1 LPQTNILI
9 IMNKYILIA
18 SLLIIIVACKPGDKK
33 TQLEKLRVQQEALAT
48 QIDQL
53 EKETGVKDSN
63 AVKPVNVAVDTI
75 KLTEFRHFIDIQG
88 HIEGEQNI
96 EVSPQAPGLVIKVN
110 VKEGDPVVP
119 GQVLAELDSKVIQRG
134 LDEIRTQL
142 SLATILY
149 QKQKSLWDQKIGSE
163 VQFLTAKS
171 NKESLD
177 KRLASMQEQLAMN
190 KVKSPISGTVE
201 NIPFKIG
208 QVVSPGLP
216 TSTIRVVNM
225 SGIKVLADVAEAYT
239 SKIKHGNEV
248 LVSFPDIDES
258 ITAKVTFTSKVID
271 QTNRTFRVE
280 AHLTH
285 SRADL
290 RANMIANLKI
300 SDYIN
305 PKSIVIPINL
315 IQKSFNS
322 NYVMIAEK
330 KGKDLVAIKRNV
342 TLGISYNG
350 TTEITNGLKAG
361 DNVITSGYQN
371 LKDGQLIKFQS

>member
-1 LPQTNILI
+1 MLFV
-9 IMNKYILIA
+9 IA
-18 SLLIIIVACKPGDKK
+18 VACKPGDKK
-33 TQLEKLRVQQEALAT
+33 AQLEKLRTQQDELAT
-48 QIDQL
+48 QIDKL

-63 AVKPVNVAVDTI
+63 VVKPVDVAVEAV
-75 KLTEFRHFIDIQG
+75 KLGEFHHFIDIQG

-96 EVSPQAPGLVIKVN
+96 EVSPQTPGLVIKVN
-110 VKEGDPVVP
+110 VKEGDPVVT

-134 LDEIRTQL
+134 LDEIKTQL

-163 VQFLTAKS
+163 VQYLTAKS

-190 KVKSPISGTVE
+190 KIKSPISGTVE

-225 SGIKVLADVAEAYT
+225 SGVEVLADVAEAYT
-239 SKIKHGNEV
+239 SKVKKGNQV

-258 ITAKVTFTSKVID
+258 IAAKVTFTSKVID

-280 AHLTH
+280 AHLVH

-305 PKSIVIPINL
+305 NKAIIAPINL
-315 IQKSFNS
+315 VQKSFSS
-322 NYVMIAEK
+322 NYVMVAEQHGK
-330 KGKDLVAIKRNV
+330 KLVAVKRTIK
-342 TLGISYNG
+342 LGISYNG
-350 TTEITNGLKAG
+350 TTEITDGLKVG
-361 DNVITSGYQN
+361 DKIITAGYQN
-371 LKDGQLIKFQS
+371 LKDGQLIKFQL

>member
-1 LPQTNILI
+1 LTQTNILI

-18 SLLIIIVACKPGDKK
+18 SLLIIIVACKPSDKK

-225 SGIKVLADVAEAYT
+225 SGVKVLADVAEAYT
-239 SKIKHGNEV
+239 SKIKHGNDV

-330 KGKDLVAIKRNV
+330 KGKDLIAVKRNV